1 MPART
6 LNDFFAGF
14 FYGQIETGL
23 EAKVENTRQNDRRKS
38 IRREVSRRKGEITT
52 IEVEGKEDK
61 EQEVTVRH
69 ETAPQT
75 KEKSTWSWYEE
86 FAAEESETYITKKKK
101 RKPKQ
106 GK

>member
-1 MPART
+1 M
-6 LNDFFAGF
+6 
-14 FYGQIETGL
+14 
-23 EAKVENTRQNDRRKS
+23 ENTRQNDRRKG

-86 FAAEESETYITKKKK
+86 FTVEWSETLITRKKKK
-101 RKPKQ
+101 QPEK
-106 GK
+106 GD